1 MTDDTIDYVVSE
13 ADLYDVYKLLAD
25 ATEAAA
31 AGDRNECASKAADAK
46 EQLMTVHEDG
56 ALLSEVVDE

>member
-1 MTDDTIDYVVSE
+1 MSDDTIDYVVSE

-31 AGDRNECASKAADAK
+31 AGDPNECASKAADAK
-46 EQLMTVHEDG
+46 EQLMTVHENG
-56 ALLSEVVDE
+56 ALLSEVSEE